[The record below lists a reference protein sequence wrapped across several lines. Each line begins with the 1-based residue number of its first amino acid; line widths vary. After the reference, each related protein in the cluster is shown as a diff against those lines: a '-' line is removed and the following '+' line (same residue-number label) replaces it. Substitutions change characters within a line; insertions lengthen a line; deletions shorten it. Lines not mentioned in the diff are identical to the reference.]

1 MSTSED
7 TSEDTSTSSR
17 QSSAGSSGDK
27 QGKGLLPRAAAL
39 RFVVFLGVVSLF
51 ADMTHEG
58 ARGITGPFLGT
69 LGASAVVVGFVAGFG
84 ELAGYALRFV
94 FGYAADR
101 SGRYWPITIAGYTI
115 NMLAVPL
122 LALAGNWPIAA
133 ILMIA
138 ERSGRAMRNPA
149 RDAMLAHATSELGA
163 GWVFG
168 LREAL
173 DALGATLGPLIVA
186 VAVFLSAGTGADRYR
201 PAFAVL
207 LVPAVLTLVVLA
219 VAQRQYPRPHDLE
232 VPVGRGRLETTGIP
246 RVFWV
251 YLAGMGLIAAGYADF
266 PLIAF
271 HFGQANVVPPAWIP
285 VLYAVAMLTEAVAAL
300 VLGRL
305 FDRIGLV
312 TVVGAT
318 VLTAAFAPLV
328 FLGGA
333 ALAVL
338 GMVLWGL
345 GMAVQESI
353 VKAAVTG
360 MVGRTRRATA
370 FGLFD
375 TGFGICWFVGSVLL
389 GFLYQVSIPALVI
402 FSIVAQLAAIPFV
415 LRTRQIV
422 SRREAGVA

>member
-1 MSTSED
+1 MSTPAETPASVEQPG
-7 TSEDTSTSSR
+7 T
-17 QSSAGSSGDK
+17 G
-27 QGKGLLPRAAAL
+27 GKGLPRAAAL
-39 RFVVFLGVVSLF
+39 RFVVFLGIVSFF

-58 ARGITGPFLGT
+58 ARGITGPFLAT
-69 LGASAVVVGFVAGFG
+69 LGASAIVVGVVSGFG

-101 SGRYWPITIAGYTI
+101 TGRYWPITIVGYTI

-133 ILMIA
+133 LLIVA

-173 DALGATLGPLIVA
+173 DAAGATLGPLIVA
-186 VAVFLSAGTGADRYR
+186 AAIFFSGSYR
-201 PAFAVL
+201 VSFAVL
-207 LVPAVLTLVVLA
+207 LVPALLTLVVLA
-219 VAQRQYPRPHDLE
+219 VAQRQYPRPRDLE
-232 VPVGRGRLETTGIP
+232 VPIGHGRLETVGIP
-246 RVFWV
+246 RIFWV

-271 HFGQANVVPPAWIP
+271 HFGRANVVPPVWIP
-285 VLYAVAMLTEAVAAL
+285 VLYAVAMATEAVAAL

-305 FDRIGLV
+305 FDRIGLT

-318 VLTAAFAPLV
+318 ALTALFAPLV

-333 ALAVL
+333 VLAVI

-360 MVGRTRRATA
+360 MIGRDRRATA

-389 GFLYQVSIPALVI
+389 GILYQASIPALVI
-402 FSIVAQLAAIPFV
+402 FSVAAQLAAIPFV
-415 LRTRQIV
+415 LRTRRV
-422 SRREAGVA
+422 MANRSGAMAS